1 MISRGDICKLQSQL
15 HSLCE
20 IVECRTV
27 EPKFIVEVGVAI
39 SRKVEGAAR
48 KLKGQVQLFCEC
60 ASNSNKFSTAKKS
73 QFGIKFCL
81 RVCLVHVK
89 IISLIEIGT
98 I

>member
-20 IVECRTV
+20 IVECRTL

-60 ASNSNKFSTAKKS
+60 ASNSNKFSTAKKKS
-73 QFGIKFCL
+73 VWNQLLFKGLFSSCQNYKFD
-81 RVCLVHVK
+81 
-89 IISLIEIGT
+89 
-98 I
+98 